1 MRQISKFPLNNF
13 YQLVNI
19 IKKGC
24 IVYLFFTFW
33 CQELLSH
40 FSVLQ
45 NWGSGVMILEN
56 KETLGIGD
64 EAGGRYAEFLNL
76 ILN

>member
-1 MRQISKFPLNNF
+1 MSR
-13 YQLVNI
+13 I
-19 IKKGC
+19 IK
-24 IVYLFFTFW
+24 Y
-33 CQELLSH
+33 

-56 KETLGIGD
+56 KEILVIGD

>member
-1 MRQISKFPLNNF
+1 MWQISKFPLNNF

-19 IKKGC
+19 IKKVC
-24 IVYLFFTFW
+24 TVYLFFTFW
-33 CQELLSH
+33 CQELLSY

-56 KETLGIGD
+56 KEILGTGD
-64 EAGGRYAEFLNL
+64 EAGGRYAEFF
-76 ILN
+76 